1 MLLIMF
7 IQLMAIFTFTLIKDK
22 IFSLY
27 YDIELLEVIKDAVNE
42 SEMFVQAIDLV
53 MLNQFKGKKK
63 KKQIP

>member
-1 MLLIMF
+1 MF